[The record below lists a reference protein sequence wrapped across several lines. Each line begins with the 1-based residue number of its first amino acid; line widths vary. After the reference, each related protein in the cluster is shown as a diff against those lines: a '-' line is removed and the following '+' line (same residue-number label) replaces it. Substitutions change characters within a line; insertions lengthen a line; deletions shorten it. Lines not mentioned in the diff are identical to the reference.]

1 MSLQMIV
8 SSVAPP
14 AAVGSGICF
23 RRSSASYSLRFAA
36 GGLTSASKELSSLSS
51 TFFPVKKDVV
61 GSFKAFEIKLKDRVS
76 VHAVSTK
83 AENYFEPD
91 PVKQDFMSTDALTLK
106 FEDAVFLEPAP
117 SSVAKKSKK
126 EGPVSSSASAAK
138 YSKRGKNPKQLSTSA
153 ALIKT
158 PDHFQ
163 IFRYPLGTES
173 AIKAML
179 ECNTLVF
186 VVDKRAD
193 KKNIKEAAINMFK
206 IRVKKV
212 NTSITP
218 AGTKKAYIMLPPD
231 CKAADVAKRIKI
243 L

>member
-1 MSLQMIV
+1 MH
-8 SSVAPP
+8 
-14 AAVGSGICF
+14 AA
-23 RRSSASYSLRFAA
+23 
-36 GGLTSASKELSSLSS
+36 
-51 TFFPVKKDVV
+51 
-61 GSFKAFEIKLKDRVS
+61 
-76 VHAVSTK
+76 STK
-83 AENYFEPD
+83 AESYFE

-117 SSVAKKSKK
+117 SSSAKKSKK
-126 EGPVSSSASAAK
+126 EGPEPSSFAAK
-138 YSKRGKNPKQLSTSA
+138 NSKKEKNPKRLSTSA

-158 PDHFQ
+158 TDHFQ

-218 AGTKKAYIMLPPD
+218 DGTKKAYLMLPPD

>member
-1 MSLQMIV
+1 M
-8 SSVAPP
+8 
-14 AAVGSGICF
+14 VG
-23 RRSSASYSLRFAA
+23 RFQA
-36 GGLTSASKELSSLSS
+36 LET
-51 TFFPVKKDVV
+51 
-61 GSFKAFEIKLKDRVS
+61 KLLDRVS
-76 VHAVSTK
+76 VHAVPKK
-83 AENYFEPD
+83 AENYYEPE
-91 PVKQDFMSTDALTLK
+91 PLKQEFMSTDALNLK

-117 SSVAKKSKK
+117 FSAVKKSKK
-126 EGPVSSSASAAK
+126 EGSQSSAAK
-138 YSKRGKNPKQLSTSA
+138 NSKKEMNPTRLNSSA
-153 ALIKT
+153 AVIKT
-158 PDHFQ
+158 TDHFQ

-193 KKNIKEAAINMFK
+193 KKNIREAAINMFK

-218 AGTKKAYIMLPPD
+218 AGTKKAFIMLPPD
-231 CKAADVAKRIKI
+231 IKAADVAKRIKI

>member
-1 MSLQMIV
+1 MIV

-14 AAVGSGICF
+14 PAVGSGICF
-23 RRSSASYSLRFAA
+23 RRPSASHLSMFSAA
-36 GGLTSASKELSSLSS
+36 RLTSASTKLSSLSS
-51 TFFPVKKDVV
+51 TFFPVRKDVI
-61 GSFKAFEIKLKDRVS
+61 GSFKAFEIKLVDRVS
-76 VHAVSTK
+76 VSTK
-83 AENYFEPD
+83 AENYLETE
-91 PVKQDFMSTDALTLK
+91 PVKQDIMSTDALTIK
-106 FEDAVFLEPAP
+106 FEDAVFLEPA
-117 SSVAKKSKK
+117 SSPAAKKLKKEGSESSSAAKNSKK
-126 EGPVSSSASAAK
+126 E
-138 YSKRGKNPKQLSTSA
+138 KNPKRLSTSA
-153 ALIKT
+153 ALIKRT
-158 PDHFQ
+158 DHFQ

-218 AGTKKAYIMLPPD
+218 D
-231 CKAADVAKRIKI
+231 
-243 L
+243 

>member
-1 MSLQMIV
+1 MNLQMIV

-14 AAVGSGICF
+14 SPVGSGIFF
-23 RRSSASYSLRFAA
+23 RRPSALKFSSSAS
-36 GGLTSASKELSSLSS
+36 TKLSSLSS
-51 TFFPVKKDVV
+51 TSFPVQKDVV
-61 GSFKAFEIKLKDRVS
+61 GRFQALETKLLDRVS
-76 VHAVSTK
+76 LHAVPKK
-83 AENYFEPD
+83 AENFYEPD
-91 PVKQDFMSTDALTLK
+91 PVKQEFMSTDTLNLK
-106 FEDAVFLEPAP
+106 FEDTVFLEPAP
-117 SSVAKKSKK
+117 FSAVKKSKK
-126 EGPVSSSASAAK
+126 EVPRSTSATK
-138 YSKRGKNPKQLSTSA
+138 NSKKEKNPTRLSTSA
-153 ALIKT
+153 AVIKT
-158 PDHFQ
+158 TDHFQ

-193 KKNIKEAAINMFK
+193 KKNIREAAINMFK